1 MQEPQ
6 RPCAPDVAGRVKR
19 MIGNGL
25 VSTFEFYDGIDSN
38 AIKWTGRVK
47 LPDDFD
53 EKEFMNEVFI
63 EKYGVDKMKLF
74 LDTDVAIDVI
84 SAREP
89 FFRAISPST
98 RRRIIWY

>member
-1 MQEPQ
+1 MTKSL
-6 RPCAPDVAGRVKR
+6 AG
-19 MIGNGL
+19 
-25 VSTFEFYDGIDSN
+25 S
-38 AIKWTGRVK
+38 VK

-89 FFRAISPST
+89 FFRAISLST